1 MQKILLLNL
10 FLFTLIGNPS
20 SSEKSLFCISDNWRQ
35 VPVSLQ
41 IRLQFS
47 DDGSYVSMIH
57 TAEVPD
63 ISDTVNNLSLQRPN
77 AKKASYFTQ
86 QRTLPEPQILKVA
99 QPERPNVMQPES
111 LNVPQ
116 PEMPPLMM
124 QQRLQVRI
132 RFPSKNLTNVLM
144 NTLTLLSEGV
154 RNACHSKQGLL
165 R

>member
-1 MQKILLLNL
+1 MKKILLLNM
-10 FLFTLIGNPS
+10 FLLSLIGNPS
-20 SSEKSLFCISDNWRQ
+20 SSEKVGICIPDTWQHIPASR
-35 VPVSLQ
+35 Q

-47 DDGSYVSMIH
+47 DDGSRVSMVH
-57 TAEVPD
+57 TAEIPD
-63 ISDTVNNLSLQRPN
+63 IVDTVNNLSLQRPN